1 MSKAKDEERASE
13 FDRGAPE
20 NTHAAAVAK
29 ILFSILLLLVLLG
42 LSLP

>member
-1 MSKAKDEERASE
+1 MSKAKDEESANE

-20 NTHAAAVAK
+20 NTHAAPVAK
-29 ILFSILLLLVLLG
+29 ILCSILLMLALLG